1 MSEVSSGDQSKL
13 AAICCCCILISI
25 RCLDHSSPR
34 PPDISPTV
42 FILYLD
48 DIYNLS
54 PDIRCLCLM
63 KLKIWTHQ
71 HQGNWAESSLSALA
85 FHSCPGNKETPSI
98 IIRRLSHIFK
108 LPENPFNHETPKK
121 ASFKDSYQRQL
132 NTVHALIC
140 CNSFPFT
147 CRLLISSGKIY

>member
-13 AAICCCCILISI
+13 TAICCCCILISI
-25 RCLDHSSPR
+25 RCLDHSSPSSL
-34 PPDISPTV
+34 DISPTV

-48 DIYNLS
+48 DIYNLR

>member
-25 RCLDHSSPR
+25 RCLDHSSPSS
-34 PPDISPTV
+34 PDISLTV

-132 NTVHALIC
+132 NNVHALIC